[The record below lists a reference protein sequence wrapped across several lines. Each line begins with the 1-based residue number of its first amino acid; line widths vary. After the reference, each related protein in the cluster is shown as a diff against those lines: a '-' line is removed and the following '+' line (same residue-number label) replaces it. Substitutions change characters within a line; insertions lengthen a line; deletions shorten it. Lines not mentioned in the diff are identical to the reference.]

1 MLNLQI
7 PDDIEQQ
14 LNALAISAQS
24 TASEIVL
31 SLVQD
36 YVKQHQQELNQQN
49 EEEEALQIHE
59 QLMDQYAE
67 TFQKLAQ

>member
-14 LNALAISAQS
+14 LNALAINAQS

-36 YVKQHQQELNQQN
+36 YVKQHQQELNQQH

-59 QLMDQYAE
+59 QLIDLYVE

>member
-1 MLNLQI
+1 MLTLKI

-14 LNALAISAQS
+14 LNTLAVSAKS
-24 TASEIVL
+24 TPTDIVL
-31 SLVQD
+31 TLVQN
-36 YVKQHQQELNQQN
+36 YVKQHQLEINQQH
-49 EEEEALQIHE
+49 EEDEALQIHE

>member
-36 YVKQHQQELNQQN
+36 YVKQHQQELNQQH
-49 EEEEALQIHE
+49 EEDGALQIHE

>member
-36 YVKQHQQELNQQN
+36 YVKQHQQH
-49 EEEEALQIHE
+49 EEKEALQIHE
-59 QLMDQYAE
+59 QLIDQYAE

>member
-1 MLNLQI
+1 MLNLEI

-14 LNALAISAQS
+14 LNALAINAQS

-36 YVKQHQQELNQQN
+36 YVKQHQQELNQQH
-49 EEEEALQIHE
+49 EEEETLQIHE

>member
-14 LNALAISAQS
+14 LNALASSAQS

-36 YVKQHQQELNQQN
+36 YVKQHQQELNQQH
-49 EEEEALQIHE
+49 EEEALQIHE

>member
-36 YVKQHQQELNQQN
+36 YVKQHQQAISQQH
-49 EEEEALQIHE
+49 EEEETLQIHE

>member
-14 LNALAISAQS
+14 LNTLAISAQS
-24 TASEIVL
+24 TASAIVL

-36 YVKQHQQELNQQN
+36 YVKQHQQELNQQH
-49 EEEEALQIHE
+49 EEKEALQIHE

>member
-14 LNALAISAQS
+14 LNALAINAQS

-36 YVKQHQQELNQQN
+36 YVKQHRQELNQQH
-49 EEEEALQIHE
+49 EEEETLQIHE

>member
-1 MLNLQI
+1 MLTLKI

-14 LNALAISAQS
+14 LNTLAVSAKS
-24 TASEIVL
+24 TPTDIVL
-31 SLVQD
+31 TLVQN
-36 YVKQHQQELNQQN
+36 YVEQHQNELKQH
-49 EEEEALQIHE
+49 EEDEALQIHE

>member
-49 EEEEALQIHE
+49 EEEEALQIHG

>member
-36 YVKQHQQELNQQN
+36 YVKQHQQELNPQH
-49 EEEEALQIHE
+49 EEDEALQIHE

>member
-36 YVKQHQQELNQQN
+36 YVKQHQQELNQQH

>member
-36 YVKQHQQELNQQN
+36 YVKQHKQELNQQH
-49 EEEEALQIHE
+49 EEEALQIHD

>member
-24 TASEIVL
+24 TVSESVL

-36 YVKQHQQELNQQN
+36 YVKQHRQELNQQH
-49 EEEEALQIHE
+49 EEKEALQIHE
-59 QLMDQYAE
+59 QLMGQYAE

>member
-49 EEEEALQIHE
+49 EEEEALQLHG